1 MMVAQRTSLDNN
13 TLPAAGMLG
22 LILFKNRLF
31 VKHFRL
37 AKLFQR
43 YQVGYYTTIF
53 SQLNADDESEAI
65 GFNVETVEV
74 TWY

>member
-1 MMVAQRTSLDNN
+1 MTVAHRISLDNN
-13 TLPAAGMLG
+13 TLPAAGMLRS
-22 LILFKNRLF
+22 ILFWNRSF

-43 YQVGYYTTIF
+43 YQVSYYTRFF
-53 SQLNADDESEAI
+53 SRLNADDEPEAI

>member
-1 MMVAQRTSLDNN
+1 MTVTQRTSLDNN

-22 LILFKNRLF
+22 LILFRNRSF

-43 YQVGYYTTIF
+43 YQVSYYTRFF
-53 SQLNADDESEAI
+53 SRLYADDESEAI